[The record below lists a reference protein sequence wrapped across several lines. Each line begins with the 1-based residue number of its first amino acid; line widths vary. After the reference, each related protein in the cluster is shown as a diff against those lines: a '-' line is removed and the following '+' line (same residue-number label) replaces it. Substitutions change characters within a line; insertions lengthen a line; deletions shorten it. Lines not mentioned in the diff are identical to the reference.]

1 MDDIIAITNMVDNTT
16 TKTKKHKKTKSIS
29 NIDTNIEQQLL
40 ATKDTNKATLDE
52 ILGQNIDN
60 TININV
66 NTKKTNENLSYV
78 NYIDH
83 VLNNGIVKFDN
94 KNQTSMFFVCY
105 KAINIFCNDLK
116 TKYNCAIPQEFID
129 KQIIDSIPV
138 IIKEYTGNLKKRCKK
153 VVSNEVICLGRKLD
167 NKQCTRKKHNG
178 SEFCK
183 SHLVKL
189 SNGRIDQPIT
199 VAIRNKRGRKRKVEF
214 DPRQYDNEYITLW
227 EDIINGEKVLLDGN
241 NNIYTF
247 DLKNPQYIGKK
258 TIDTKLD
265 LPKILKDIKAKNENE
280 TKISEVVPEVVPEV
294 ILDVIPE
301 ASHEKVVIQEVSP
314 EILIPEK
321 IELSTNIDNNTNNDN
336 KSKSKIKKIKTSTKK

>member
-16 TKTKKHKKTKSIS
+16 TTITTKTKKNKKTKS

-40 ATKDTNKATLDE
+40 ATKDASKDTNKATLDE
-52 ILGQNIDN
+52 ILGPNIDN
-60 TININV
+60 TINV

-265 LPKILKDIKAKNENE
+265 LPKILKDIKTKNENE
-280 TKISEVVPEVVPEV
+280 NETQKPE
-294 ILDVIPE
+294 VIPE
-301 ASHEKVVIQEVSP
+301 ASPEKVVIQEVSP
-314 EILIPEK
+314 EASPEVLIPEK

-336 KSKSKIKKIKTSTKK
+336 KSKSKVKKIQTSTKK

>member
-1 MDDIIAITNMVDNTT
+1 
-16 TKTKKHKKTKSIS
+16 
-29 NIDTNIEQQLL
+29 
-40 ATKDTNKATLDE
+40 
-52 ILGQNIDN
+52 
-60 TININV
+60 
-66 NTKKTNENLSYV
+66 
-78 NYIDH
+78 
-83 VLNNGIVKFDN
+83 
-94 KNQTSMFFVCY
+94 MFFICY

-265 LPKILKDIKAKNENE
+265 LPKILKDIKTKNENE
-280 TKISEVVPEVVPEV
+280 PKIQEVLPEVVPEV
-294 ILDVIPE
+294 IQEVVHDVIPE
-301 ASHEKVVIQEVSP
+301 AAPEVVPEVLPEAAP

-336 KSKSKIKKIKTSTKK
+336 KSKSKVKKIKTSATK